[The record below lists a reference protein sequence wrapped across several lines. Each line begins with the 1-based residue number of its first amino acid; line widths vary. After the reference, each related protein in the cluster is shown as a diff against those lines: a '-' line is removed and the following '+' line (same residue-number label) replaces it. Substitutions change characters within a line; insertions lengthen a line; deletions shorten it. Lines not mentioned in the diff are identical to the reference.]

1 MRETAL
7 RLPNRQVRPRARG
20 LTMVI
25 DNGLP
30 TGHFQD
36 AISSA
41 AEFIDLVKFGW
52 GTALVTSGLDRKI
65 DVLRSLGI
73 DYFFGGTLF
82 EKHVL
87 QDRFD
92 DYRVFCKAHGCSHIE
107 VSNGT
112 IELPNHEKDA
122 YIEKLTDD
130 FVVLSEVGFKDGE
143 RSERL
148 SPSRWVEFIR
158 ADLDAGADL
167 VITEARE
174 SGRSG
179 ICRPDGRL
187 RFGLIEDILDAGLPA
202 DQLLF
207 EAPTKELQTY
217 FVRRVGTNVNLGN
230 IAPAEVL
237 ALETLRL
244 GLRSDTL
251 LDVETDLGPRAG
263 RAAAG
268 GGYA

>member
-1 MRETAL
+1 MRDTVL
-7 RLPNRQVRPRARG
+7 RLPSRQAKPRTRG

-25 DNGLP
+25 DNGMP
-30 TGHFQD
+30 TSWFRD
-36 AISSA
+36 AVTSSA
-41 AEFIDLVKFGW
+41 ELIDLVKFGW
-52 GTALVTSGLDRKI
+52 GTALVTAGLDRK
-65 DVLRSLGI
+65 VETLQSLGI
-73 DYFFGGTLF
+73 GYFFGGTLF

-87 QDRFD
+87 QRRFD
-92 DYRVFCKAHGCSHIE
+92 AYRAFCHDYGCSHVE

-112 IELPNHEKDA
+112 IELPNPEKDT
-122 YIEKLTDD
+122 YISRLADD
-130 FVVLSEVGFKDGE
+130 FTVLSEVGFKDGE

-148 SPSRWVEFIR
+148 SPSRWVDYIR

-187 RFGLIEDILDAGLPA
+187 RFGLIEDILDAGLPT

-217 FVRRVGTNVNLGN
+217 FVRRVGTDVNLGN
-230 IAPAEVL
+230 IAPTEVI

-251 LDVETDLGPRAG
+251 LDVEATIDGGRRA
-263 RAAAG
+263 
-268 GGYA
+268 

>member
-1 MRETAL
+1 MRDTAL
-7 RLPNRQVRPRARG
+7 RLPSRQAKPRSRG

-30 TGHFQD
+30 TSYFRD
-36 AISSA
+36 AVSSST
-41 AEFIDLVKFGW
+41 ELIDLVKFGW
-52 GTALVTSGLDRKI
+52 GTALVTADLDQKI
-65 DVLRSLGI
+65 ETLRSLGI
-73 DYFFGGTLF
+73 GYFFGGTLF

-87 QDRFD
+87 QRRFD
-92 DYRVFCKAHGCSHIE
+92 DYRAFCHDYGCSHVE

-112 IELPNHEKDA
+112 IELPNPEKDD
-122 YIEKLTDD
+122 YISRLADD
-130 FVVLSEVGFKDGE
+130 FTVLSEVGFKDGE

-148 SPSRWVEFIR
+148 SPSRWVEYIR

-187 RFGLIEDILDAGLPA
+187 RFGLIEDILEAGLPT

-217 FVRRVGTNVNLGN
+217 FVRRVGTDVNLGN
-230 IAPAEVL
+230 IAPTEVI

-251 LDVETDLGPRAG
+251 LDIEATIDGGRRA
-263 RAAAG
+263 
-268 GGYA
+268 